1 MTGRVVDEGSLTL
14 NPGQIPITDAWNAP
28 HTLMCKEKLQRKL
41 QELEDR
47 FQMLWDREECC
58 YKKWYDFKQPMRIPS
73 QHLAFQQLKFR
84 YERHEPLLVAL
95 VAPAG
100 FGKSELI
107 SAWLHWIRLKGQT
120 WEVCATTGVAAVQMG
135 GCTLHHLLMC
145 RTDGTTD
152 VVSDTDQRKKL
163 QRIQGLAIDEAM
175 MVEEK
180 IMLTLMSVLQQ
191 VPLLPELRRKNAL
204 PNLATEMS
212 LSEEISDSC
221 RLLRQMQQYH
231 SGHEIYATKA
241 LNSLSWRKI
250 EGTKK
255 IPR

>member
-1 MTGRVVDEGSLTL
+1 MTCRVVDEGSLHL
-14 NPGQIPITDAWNAP
+14 QPGQMSITNAWDAP
-28 HTLMCKEKLQRKL
+28 HKLMSKEKLQCKL

-47 FQMLWDREECC
+47 FQMLWDQDEGC
-58 YKKWYDFKQPMRIPS
+58 YKKWYDFLQPMQIPS

-84 YERHEPLLVAL
+84 YQLNEPLLVAL

-152 VVSDTDQRKKL
+152 VVSDADQRKKL
-163 QRIQGLAIDEAM
+163 
-175 MVEEK
+175 
-180 IMLTLMSVLQQ
+180 
-191 VPLLPELRRKNAL
+191 
-204 PNLATEMS
+204 
-212 LSEEISDSC
+212 
-221 RLLRQMQQYH
+221 
-231 SGHEIYATKA
+231 
-241 LNSLSWRKI
+241 
-250 EGTKK
+250 
-255 IPR
+255 

>member
-1 MTGRVVDEGSLTL
+1 MTCRVVDEGSLHL
-14 NPGQIPITDAWNAP
+14 QPGQIPITNAWDAP
-28 HTLMCKEKLQRKL
+28 HKLMSKEKLQCKL

-47 FQMLWDREECC
+47 FQMLWDQDESC
-58 YKKWYDFKQPMRIPS
+58 YKKWYDFQQPMQIPS

-145 RTDGTTD
+145 RADGTTD

-204 PNLATEMS
+204 PKFGYRDV
-212 LSEEISDSC
+212 IIGGD
-221 RLLRQMQQYH
+221 LRQLPPA
-231 SGHEIYATKA
+231 SPDATVPFWA
-241 LNSLSWRKI
+241 RDLC
-250 EGTKK
+250 
-255 IPR
+255 